1 MTSHKVLLS
10 ILFLIPALSFA
21 QAEQQFNGVHMKES
35 LATVQS
41 KLKDI
46 VATSKV
52 ITVNNTVFP
61 LAKDK
66 EQHLIC
72 SELKTE
78 SGTIGKAVFTFADD
92 RLTNIEA
99 RGNVEQSL
107 TAKLTDTA
115 FTYMDYTVYQKQMLL
130 VDPKKDIAWIMSDEA
145 MFSHLFTIENPYLEK
160 EVPETL
166 PNTGLVPAFLQ
177 MGASFDELEGP
188 FEANSSFTFKEAL
201 DGSDPNAQY
210 QINCF
215 GVNYLGFP
223 RKVEARFGDDKLNV
237 VWILLGKAEE
247 DRVRQ
252 ALIKQYGPAIFTDD
266 VWEVFNNWQVAL
278 RKDKPEVLLMEQEIG
293 LGYKKSYFK
302 QED

>member
-1 MTSHKVLLS
+1 MKHPKTLLTTLL
-10 ILFLIPALSFA
+10 IIPTLFFA
-21 QAEQQFNGVHMKES
+21 QAEQQFNGVNMHES
-35 LATVQS
+35 LATVQT

-46 VATSKV
+46 VASSKV
-52 ITVNNTVFP
+52 ITVKNTVFP

-78 SGTIGKAVFTFADD
+78 TGTIRKAVFTFADD
-92 RLTNIEA
+92 ELTNIEA
-99 RGNVEQSL
+99 RGNVESL
-107 TAKLTDTA
+107 SAKLTDTA
-115 FTYMDYTVYQKQMLL
+115 INYMDYTVYQKQMLL
-130 VDPKKDIAWIMSDEA
+130 IYPKKDIAWIMTEEA
-145 MFSHLFTIENPYLEK
+145 KFCHLFTWENPYLDDKQSEA
-160 EVPETL
+160 L

-177 MGASFDELEGP
+177 MGAAFEDLAASL
-188 FEANSSFTFKEAL
+188 EANSSFTFKQDL

-223 RKVEARFGDDKLNV
+223 RKAEARFGDDKLNV

-252 ALIKQYGPAIFTDD
+252 ALIKQYGPPIFIDD
-266 VWEVFNNWQVAL
+266 VWEVYNNWQVAQ
-278 RKDKPEVLLMEQEIG
+278 RKDKPEILLMEQEIG

-302 QED
+302 Q

>member
-1 MTSHKVLLS
+1 M
-10 ILFLIPALSFA
+10 
-21 QAEQQFNGVHMKES
+21 NES
-35 LATVQS
+35 LATVQA

-52 ITVNNTVFP
+52 IDVKKPVFP

-72 SELKTE
+72 SEIKTE
-78 SGTIGKAVFTFADD
+78 TGTISKAVFTFSDD
-92 RLTNIEA
+92 RLMYIEA
-99 RGNVEQSL
+99 HGHVNKSL
-107 TAKLTDTA
+107 AAKLTDTA
-115 FTYMDYTVYQKQMLL
+115 LNYMGYEVYFKQKLFIHS
-130 VDPKKDIAWIMSDEA
+130 KKDMAWILTDE
-145 MFSHLFTIENPYLEK
+145 SLHPNLFVWQNPYLKTEK
-160 EVPETL
+160 PEAM
-166 PNTGLVPAFLQ
+166 PNSGLIPAFLQ
-177 MGASFDELEGP
+177 MGATFNELQSSL
-188 FEANSSFTFKEAL
+188 EANSTFTLKEDL

-223 RKVEARFGDDKLNV
+223 RKAEARFGNDKLNV
-237 VWILLGKAEE
+237 VWILTGKGEE

-266 VWEVFNNWQVAL
+266 VWEVFHNWQVAL

-302 QED
+302 Q

>member
-1 MTSHKVLLS
+1 MKLKKTLL
-10 ILFLIPALSFA
+10 ITLFIIPTIFFA
-21 QAEQQFNGVHMKES
+21 QAEQQFNGVTMHES
-35 LATVQS
+35 LTTVQS

-46 VATSKV
+46 VATSEL
-52 ITVNNTVFP
+52 ITVDNTIFP

-78 SGTIGKAVFTFADD
+78 TGTISKAVFTFADD
-92 RLTNIEA
+92 QLTNIEA
-99 RGNVEQSL
+99 RGNVLESL
-107 TAKLTDTA
+107 TTKLTDIA
-115 FTYMDYTVYQKQMLL
+115 INYMDYTVYQKQMLL
-130 VDPKKDIAWIMSDEA
+130 INNKKDIAWIMTDEA
-145 MFSHLFTIENPYLEK
+145 MFSHLFTWENPLLDEK
-160 EVPETL
+160 ASEAL

-177 MGASFDELEGP
+177 MGASFEELQAP
-188 FEANSSFTFKEAL
+188 FKANSTFTLRQDL

-223 RKVEARFGDDKLNV
+223 RKAEARFGDDKLNV

-252 ALIKQYGPAIFTDD
+252 ALIKQYGPPIFTDD
-266 VWEVFNNWQVAL
+266 TWEVYNNWQVAQ
-278 RKDKPEVLLMEQEIG
+278 RKDKPEILLMTQEIG
-293 LGYKKSYFK
+293 LDYKTSYFK
-302 QED
+302 Q

>member
-1 MTSHKVLLS
+1 MKFFKTILTTLL
-10 ILFLIPALSFA
+10 LIPALFFA
-21 QAEQQFNGVHMKES
+21 QAEQQFNGVNLNES
-35 LATVQS
+35 LATVQT

-46 VATSKV
+46 VATSKL
-52 ITVNNTVFP
+52 ITVRNTVFP

-78 SGTIGKAVFTFADD
+78 TGTIRKAVFTFSDD
-92 RLTNIEA
+92 QLTNIEA
-99 RGNVEQSL
+99 RGNVQQSL
-107 TAKLTDTA
+107 STKLTDTA
-115 FTYMDYTVYQKQMLL
+115 VNYMGYEIYQKQMLFI
-130 VDPKKDIAWIMSDEA
+130 DTKKDIAWILNDEA
-145 MFSHLFTIENPYLEK
+145 MFSHLFTWENPYLDIKRREA
-160 EVPETL
+160 L
-166 PNTGLVPAFLQ
+166 PNTGLIPAFLQ
-177 MGASFDELEGP
+177 MGASFEDLQAS
-188 FEANSSFTFKEAL
+188 FEANSTFTFKQDL

-223 RKVEARFGDDKLNV
+223 RKAEARFGDDKLNV

-252 ALIKQYGPAIFTDD
+252 ALIKQYGPPIFTDD
-266 VWEVFNNWQVAL
+266 IWEVFNNWQVAQ
-278 RKDKPEVLLMEQEIG
+278 RKDKPEILLMTQEIG

-302 QED
+302 Q

>member
-1 MTSHKVLLS
+1 MLGY
-10 ILFLIPALSFA
+10 A
-21 QAEQQFNGVHMKES
+21 QVEKQFNGVNMKES

-41 KLKDI
+41 KLKNI

-52 ITVNNTVFP
+52 ITVKNTVFP
-61 LAKDK
+61 FAKDK

-78 SGTIGKAVFTFADD
+78 SGTISKAVFTFADD
-92 RLTNIEA
+92 QLTNIEA
-99 RGNVEQSL
+99 RGNVLESL
-107 TAKLTDTA
+107 TTKLTDTA
-115 FTYMDYTVYQKQMLL
+115 INYMDYTVYQKQMLL
-130 VDPKKDIAWIMSDEA
+130 INPKKDMAWIMTDEA
-145 MFSHLFTIENPYLEK
+145 MFSHLFTIENPYLNE
-160 EVPETL
+160 EATEAL

-177 MGASFDELEGP
+177 MGASYEELKDP
-188 FEANSSFTFKEAL
+188 FKANSSFTFKQEL

-223 RKVEARFGDDKLNV
+223 RKAEARFGDDKLNV

-252 ALIKQYGPAIFTDD
+252 ALIKQYGPPIFTDD
-266 VWEVFNNWQVAL
+266 VWEIFNNWQVAL
-278 RKDKPEVLLMEQEIG
+278 RKDKPEILLMTQEIG
-293 LGYKKSYFK
+293 LDYKTSYFK
-302 QED
+302 Q

>member
-1 MTSHKVLLS
+1 MSFLKHLSALL
-10 ILFLIPALSFA
+10 IIALPMLGHA
-21 QAEQQFNGVHMKES
+21 QVENQFNGVNLNES

-41 KLKDI
+41 KLNDI

-52 ITVNNTVFP
+52 ITVKQTVFP

-72 SELKTE
+72 SDIKTE
-78 SGTIGKAVFTFADD
+78 TGTISKAVFTFSDD

-99 RGNVEQSL
+99 RGNVKQSL
-107 TAKLTDTA
+107 ATKLKDTA
-115 FTYMDYTVYQKQMLL
+115 INYMDYTVYQKQMFFINS
-130 VDPKKDIAWIMSDEA
+130 KKDIAWILNGEA
-145 MFSHLFTIENPYLEK
+145 LFSHLFTWENPYLDTK
-160 EVPETL
+160 KSKAL
-166 PNTGLVPAFLQ
+166 PNTGLIPAFLQ
-177 MGASFDELEGP
+177 MGATYQDLQASIES
-188 FEANSSFTFKEAL
+188 NSTFTLRQDL

-223 RKVEARFGDDKLNV
+223 RKAEARFGDDKLNV

-252 ALIKQYGPAIFTDD
+252 ALIKQYGSPVFKDD

-278 RKDKPEVLLMEQEIG
+278 RKDKPEVLLMEQQIG
-293 LGYKKSYFK
+293 LDYKKSYFK
-302 QED
+302 Q

>member
-1 MTSHKVLLS
+1 LL
-10 ILFLIPALSFA
+10 LIPTLFFA
-21 QAEQQFNGVHMKES
+21 QAEQKFNGVHMKES
-35 LATVQS
+35 LATVQT

-46 VATSKV
+46 VAQSEV
-52 ITVNNTVFP
+52 ITVKNTVFP

-99 RGNVEQSL
+99 RGNVLESL

-115 FTYMDYTVYQKQMLL
+115 ITYMDYTVYQKQMLL
-130 VDPKKDIAWIMSDEA
+130 IDPKKDRAWIMSDEA
-145 MFSHLFTIENPYLEK
+145 MFSHLFTIENSYLEK
-160 EVPETL
+160 EAPEAL

-177 MGASFDELEGP
+177 MGASFDELEAP

-210 QINCF
+210 QVNCF

-252 ALIKQYGPAIFTDD
+252 ALIKQYGPPIFTDD

-278 RKDKPEVLLMEQEIG
+278 RKDKPEILLMEQEIG

-302 QED
+302 Q

>member
-1 MTSHKVLLS
+1 MKLEKKLL
-10 ILFLIPALSFA
+10 ILLLIPTLFFA
-21 QAEQQFNGVHMKES
+21 QAEKQFNGVQMKES
-35 LATVQS
+35 LATVQT

-52 ITVNNTVFP
+52 ITVKNTVFP

-72 SELKTE
+72 SKLKTE
-78 SGTIGKAVFTFADD
+78 TGTISKAVFTFADD
-92 RLTNIEA
+92 QLTNIEV

-115 FTYMDYTVYQKQMLL
+115 INYMDYTVYQKQMLL
-130 VDPKKDIAWIMSDEA
+130 IDSKKDIAWILNDEA
-145 MFSHLFTIENPYLEK
+145 LFSHLFTWENPYLDIKRREA
-160 EVPETL
+160 L
-166 PNTGLVPAFLQ
+166 PNNGLVPAFLQ
-177 MGASFDELEGP
+177 MGASFEDLEAS
-188 FEANSSFTFKEAL
+188 FESNSTFTFKQEL

-223 RKVEARFGDDKLNV
+223 RKAEARFGDDKLNV

-252 ALIKQYGPAIFTDD
+252 ALIKQYGPPIFTDD
-266 VWEVFNNWQVAL
+266 IWEVYNNWQVAQ
-278 RKDKPEVLLMEQEIG
+278 RKDKPEILLMTQEIG
-293 LGYKKSYFK
+293 LDYKTSYFK
-302 QED
+302 Q